1 MSETQSVTS
10 IGQSPE
16 SERKTRMIKYLI
28 AMIIRMVC
36 LVLALVVQGWLA
48 WVFAAGAVLLPYFAV
63 VLANA
68 VVTDDKPKLATAVA
82 PKLVISADQFA
93 AAPKPE
99 ENH

>member
-16 SERKTRMIKYLI
+16 AERKTRMIKYLI

-82 PKLVISADQFA
+82 PKLVISADQFV

-99 ENH
+99 ENL

>member
-1 MSETQSVTS
+1 MSEAQSVTS

-16 SERKTRMIKYLI
+16 AERKSRMVKYLVAMIVRMI
-28 AMIIRMVC
+28 C

-68 VVTDDKPKLATAVA
+68 VVTNDTPKPATAVA
-82 PKLVISADQFA
+82 PKLVITADQFTSA
-93 AAPKPE
+93 SKSE
-99 ENH
+99 GK